1 MKVYIPKVKESWI
14 IDRIRKEWYGHSDK
28 ISTNFKFF
36 SNIIWINAPWAWSKV
51 NKYYLNNKIV
61 ICTIHHIEK
70 DQNSEKFK
78 QEFNELDKFVNY
90 YHVPSLNSLNQL
102 KLLTDKKIFH
112 IPYWVNNSKFFYIDD
127 KNKLR
132 DKYSI
137 GKNDWLVGSFQRDT
151 EGSDLKSPKLIKGPD
166 IFIKNIINLYENNKN
181 LKVILTGKRRQ
192 YVIENL
198 KKHNIPFTYFEMVN
212 AKELNELY
220 NILNLYIVSSR
231 IEGGPQAILECAITK
246 TPIISTNVGLAKEI
260 LHESSIYID
269 DIALAKPDLD
279 YAYQN
284 AVKLEIKNLIK
295 EYEKMFYQVYQ
306 TT

>member
-28 ISTNFKFF
+28 ISTKFIFF
-36 SNIIWINAPWAWSKV
+36 SNVIWINAPWAWSKV
-51 NKYYLNNKIV
+51 NKYYLDNKIV
-61 ICTIHHIEK
+61 VCTIHHIEK
-70 DQNSEKFK
+70 DKNLKKFY
-78 QEFNELDKFVNY
+78 ELDKFVNY
-90 YHVPSLNSLNQL
+90 YHAPSLKTFNQL

-112 IPYWVNNSKFFYIDD
+112 IPYWVNDNNFFYIDE

-137 GKNDWLVGSFQRDT
+137 GENDWLVGSFQRDT

-166 IFIKNIINLYENNKN
+166 IFIKNVLNLYENNKD

-198 KKHNIPFTYFEMVN
+198 KKHDIPFAYFEMVN
-212 AKELNELY
+212 SKELNELY

-246 TPIISTNVGLAKEI
+246 TPIVSTDVGLAKEI
-260 LHESSIYID
+260 LHESSIYKDEIN
-269 DIALAKPDLD
+269 ISKLDLD
-279 YAYQN
+279 YAYKN
-284 AVKLEIKNLIK
+284 VIKLEIKNLIK
-295 EYEKMFYQVYQ
+295 EYDKMFYDIYQ
-306 TT
+306 TR